1 MPRYVDGFLLV
12 IPKKRLADYRT
23 IARKASKVWK
33 DHGALDYV
41 ECVGDEL
48 KANPGMGTS
57 FSKVTKLKAGELVV
71 FSWITYKSKAHR
83 NAVNKKVV
91 KDKRLAA
98 MMTDAAAFDMKRMNY
113 GGFTVLVDA

>member
-12 IPKKRLADYRT
+12 IPKKRLAEYRT

-41 ECVGDEL
+41 ECVGDDL
-48 KANPGMGTS
+48 KAQPGMGTS
-57 FSKVTKLKAGELVV
+57 FGKVTKLKAGELVI
-71 FSWITYKSKAHR
+71 FSWIIYKSRAHR
-83 NAVNKKVV
+83 DAVNKKVV
-91 KDKRLAA
+91 KDERLAA
-98 MMTDAAAFDMKRMNY
+98 MMTDATSFDMKRMNY

>member
-1 MPRYVDGFLLV
+1 MHYVDGFVLPV
-12 IPKKRLADYRT
+12 PKKNLNAYWKMARLAG
-23 IARKASKVWK
+23 KVWK

-48 KANPGMGTS
+48 KATPGMGTS
-57 FSKVTKLKAGELVV
+57 FPKVTKLKAGELVV

-113 GGFTVLVDA
+113 GGFTVLVDS

>member
-1 MPRYVDGFLLV
+1 MPKYVDGFLLV

-41 ECVGDEL
+41 ETMGDDL
-48 KANPGMGTS
+48 IHPGMGTS
-57 FSKVTKLKAGELVV
+57 FAKVTKLKAGEIVI
-71 FSWITYKSKAHR
+71 FSWIVYKSRAHR
-83 NAVNKKVV
+83 DAVNKKVV
-91 KDKRLAA
+91 KDKRMAA

-113 GGFTVLVDA
+113 GGFTVLVDG

>member
-12 IPKKRLADYRT
+12 IPKKRLAEYRT

-41 ECVGDEL
+41 ECVGDDL
-48 KANPGMGTS
+48 KPQPGMGTS

-71 FSWITYKSKAHR
+71 FSWIIYKSRAHR
-83 NAVNKKVV
+83 DAVNKKVV
-91 KDKRLAA
+91 KDARLAA
-98 MMTDAAAFDMKRMNY
+98 MMTDASAFDMKRMNY